1 MLGQTP
7 VRLSTLTR
15 TVARAGNPHFNT
27 GTYEQPSHHS

>member
-15 TVARAGNPHFNT
+15 TVARVGRPHFNT
-27 GTYEQPSHHS
+27 GTYEVF